1 MKSFRVKMIPKK
13 GGSIAF
19 VVMQSYSRAAI
30 WGLAQAAY
38 PSFNILNVENM

>member
-1 MKSFRVKMIPKK
+1 MVPKK

-30 WGLAQAAY
+30 WGLAQVAY
-38 PSFNILNVENM
+38 PDFNILNVEDVK